1 VRVGINDQ
9 EESAMKTTEPGIPR
23 HQQTLAAPF
32 TYVGRGLHSGQKVVM
47 RLLPADADSGI
58 RFVRTDVPGAD
69 RIIPAHWRNV
79 FDTQLCTGIANAHGV
94 VVRTVEH
101 LLAALRGCEIDNAT
115 IEVDGAEVPIMDGSA
130 DPFVSLI
137 RRIGVVRQPAPRRA
151 ILITRPI
158 VVANGEKFAML
169 LPHPTPWVTVEISFP
184 TPAIGNQRLSIPIE
198 PETFTREIAPA
209 RTFGFAHDIA
219 RLRDQGL
226 AMGGSLRN
234 AILVDGNRIVNEE
247 GLRFRNEF
255 VRHKVLDAIGDLA
268 LLGLPVIGHLR
279 TYKCGHAL
287 THELLRELYR
297 EREAWRIVTLGE
309 DELLVATEAAN
320 APDRAVA
327 HANTTVSDREPGDS
341 AAATQQ

>member
-1 VRVGINDQ
+1 MNAS
-9 EESAMKTTEPGIPR
+9 ELKMPR
-23 HQQTLAAPF
+23 YQQTLAAPF

-58 RFVRTDVPGAD
+58 RFVRTDVPAAD

-94 VVRTVEH
+94 AVRTVEH

-130 DPFVSLI
+130 DPFVSI
-137 RRIGVVRQPAPRRA
+137 IQRIGVVHQPAPRRA
-151 ILITRPI
+151 IVIRRPV
-158 VVANGEKFAML
+158 VVAHGEKFAML
-169 LPHPTPWVTVEISFP
+169 LPHPTPWVTVEINFP
-184 TPAIGNQRLSIPIE
+184 TPAIGSQRLSLPIE
-198 PETFTREIAPA
+198 PETFAREIARA

-234 AILVDGNRIVNEE
+234 AILIDGNRIVNEE
-247 GLRFRNEF
+247 GLRFHNEF
-255 VRHKVLDAIGDLA
+255 VRHKILDAVGDLA
-268 LLGLPVIGHLR
+268 LLGMPVIGHLH
-279 TYKCGHAL
+279 TFKCGHAL

-297 EREAWRIVTLGE
+297 ERDAWSIVSLAEET
-309 DELLVATEAAN
+309 VATTAN
-320 APDRAVA
+320 TDSPESRIARAVRQDDA
-327 HANTTVSDREPGDS
+327 PTAGES
-341 AAATQQ
+341 AASAHE

>member
-1 VRVGINDQ
+1 
-9 EESAMKTTEPGIPR
+9 MKTTEPGIPR

-255 VRHKVLDAIGDLA
+255 VRQ
-268 LLGLPVIGHLR
+268 R

-341 AAATQQ
+341 AASTQQ

>member
-1 VRVGINDQ
+1 MN
-9 EESAMKTTEPGIPR
+9 TTEPEMSR
-23 HQQTLAAPF
+23 FQQTLAAPF

-58 RFVRTDVPGAD
+58 RFVRTDVPAAD
-69 RIIPAHWRNV
+69 RVIAAHWRNV

-94 VVRTVEH
+94 AVRTVEH
-101 LLAALRGCEIDNAT
+101 LLAALRGCEVDNAT

-130 DPFVSLI
+130 DPFVSI
-137 RRIGVVRQPAPRRA
+137 IQRTGVVRQPAPRRA
-151 ILITRPI
+151 IVIKRPV
-158 VVANGEKFAML
+158 VVANGDKFAVL

-184 TPAIGNQRLSIPIE
+184 TPAIGTQRLSIPIS
-198 PETFTREIAPA
+198 PETFAREVARA

-234 AILVDGNRIVNEE
+234 AILIDGNRIVNEE
-247 GLRFRNEF
+247 GLRFHNEF
-255 VRHKVLDAIGDLA
+255 VRHKTLDAIGDLA
-268 LLGLPVIGHLR
+268 LLGLPVIGHLH

-297 EREAWRIVTLGE
+297 ERESWHIVTLGE
-309 DELLVATEAAN
+309 EALVAN
-320 APDRAVA
+320 AQTPRAQPAEGTDTSRLV
-327 HANTTVSDREPGDS
+327 
-341 AAATQQ
+341 AAAAGGESGTSAQE